1 MISTTFLSN
10 PGTLPRRSPPP
21 WPSQR
26 PPAPSPEPS
35 PLRRDEGPTPE
46 AVGIHGIM
54 VKYWI
59 SMGYFFEISMVFK
72 WWYQVWMGQR
82 NLINHQAWMVETCW
96 NPNKIMGCLLPIN
109 WWFGFRN
116 HPQYHGDIMV
126 YLGWWGKVPPLP
138 QVKQPWA
145 SDIDYNQYGASTFDF
160 NVFSIENIDFRALG
174 VIFLYWFVCWVWKAS
189 QKSI

>member
-1 MISTTFLSN
+1 MTIPKAARAQSWTESSSK
-10 PGTLPRRSPPP
+10 GRRANS
-21 WPSQR
+21 WS
-26 PPAPSPEPS
+26 SW
-35 PLRRDEGPTPE
+35 D
-46 AVGIHGIM
+46 HGIM

-160 NVFSIENIDFRALG
+160 NVFSI
-174 VIFLYWFVCWVWKAS
+174 
-189 QKSI
+189 